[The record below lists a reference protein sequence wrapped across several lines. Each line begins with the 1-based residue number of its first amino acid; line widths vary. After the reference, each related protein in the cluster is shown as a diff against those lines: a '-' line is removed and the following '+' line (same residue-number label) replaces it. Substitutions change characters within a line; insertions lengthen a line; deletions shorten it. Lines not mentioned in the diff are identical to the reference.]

1 MAPQRFSCSTELLL
15 FQEQFWHLGCPTSV
29 APTLAPLAHPFA
41 PLAQWV
47 GKAAET
53 TSSTVSTVSGTVQS
67 VTTTS
72 IRKVVDDIKTL
83 ANVGDC

>member
-1 MAPQRFSCSTELLL
+1 MQRVASRPADAQLLANA
-15 FQEQFWHLGCPTSV
+15 HPHP
-29 APTLAPLAHPFA
+29 AHPTLPAAAP
-41 PLAQWV
+41 QWV

-72 IRKVVDDIKTL
+72 IRRVVDDIKTL
-83 ANVGDC
+83 ANVGACCCRCWPWCWL